1 MLITFDVFFL
11 HFSFFPRILLEA
23 TCLTTA
29 STSCLRPTATVG
41 REHPHVKSSATC
53 VVIEEESTLSKH
65 GIKEV
70 VVRTDLDKAEADIIV
85 GKLLWTRRPHMRVA
99 SCSSCSICLST
110 RWIYLSTSCP
120 HRWPGSAGRCA
131 TRPKPPQCR
140 RCGAA
145 APPRRLLDSATS
157 HAASLEKI
165 ARGKG
170 RGKSSLQCAKEE
182 DARQG
187 GYADG
192 ESADLCA
199 RWPIFFRVLKD

>member
-1 MLITFDVFFL
+1 M
-11 HFSFFPRILLEA
+11 S
-23 TCLTTA
+23 
-29 STSCLRPTATVG
+29 
-41 REHPHVKSSATC
+41 
-53 VVIEEESTLSKH
+53 
-65 GIKEV
+65 
-70 VVRTDLDKAEADIIV
+70 
-85 GKLLWTRRPHMRVA
+85 VA
-99 SCSSCSICLST
+99 SCSSCSICLRT
-110 RWIYLSTSCP
+110 RWISLDTSPNLCVIQTPIQTNRQANISARTRASDHTEGLELTVSERSLRVLVLPREEEEVEVDGLGSVATARTRGNCP
-120 HRWPGSAGRCA
+120 RRWRWRRPGSAGRCA

-165 ARGKG
+165 AREKG
-170 RGKSSLQCAKEE
+170 RGKSSLWCAKEE